1 MVPLGW
7 VLGCPLFGW
16 LADALGRRKRAL
28 IIGICLM
35 LVCALQLTFAPGMLP
50 AWMTLLAFGAA
61 SGAAMIPYTIIKEA
75 NPDNVK
81 GSATGAINF
90 ITFSVTALVG
100 PVFASKLGKTV
111 GTAAIDPQTHFFQS
125 TFFWVLILVGALLVS
140 LFLKETGRT
149 DARALPTRTRKG
161 ADA

>member
-1 MVPLGW
+1 
-7 VLGCPLFGW
+7 
-16 LADALGRRKRAL
+16 LGRRKRAL

-35 LVCALQLTFAPGMLP
+35 LVCALQLTFAPAMLP
-50 AWMTLLAFGAA
+50 AWITLLAFGVA

-140 LFLKETGRT
+140 LFLKETGRI

>member
-1 MVPLGW
+1 MCAPADLCPGHGAAW
-7 VLGCPLFGW
+7 V
-16 LADALGRRKRAL
+16 
-28 IIGICLM
+28 
-35 LVCALQLTFAPGMLP
+35 
-50 AWMTLLAFGAA
+50 TLLAFGVA

-111 GTAAIDPQTHFFQS
+111 GITGVDPQHHFFQS
-125 TFFWVLILVGALLVS
+125 SLFWVLILVGALVVS

-149 DARALPTRTRKG
+149 DARALPTRTK
-161 ADA
+161 